1 MPARIELLAPRH
13 DRSGFD
19 CGEPA
24 LDDFLR
30 RQAGQL
36 QRHGFGKTYVALGPM
51 SDEGDGG
58 DAVLGFI
65 TVSVGQVAAVSM
77 PPTLKLPRYPVPIL
91 RIGRLAVDRRA
102 QGQGLGQDLLAFALH
117 LALDFADRV
126 GLWAVVVDAKHETA
140 AAWYRRLGFVATQD
154 DARCLFL
161 PVGTLRAAG
170 SD

>member
-1 MPARIELLAPRH
+1 MPARIELLAHRH
-13 DRSGFD
+13 VRSGFD

-30 RQAGQL
+30 HQAGQL
-36 QRHGFGKTYVALGPM
+36 QRRGFGKTYVALGSM
-51 SDEGDGG
+51 SDEG

-126 GLWAVVVDAKHETA
+126 GLWAVVVDAKHEMA
-140 AAWYRRLGFVATQD
+140 AAWYQRLGFVATQD
-154 DARCLFL
+154 DALCLFL
-161 PVGTLRAAG
+161 PVATLRAAR
-170 SD
+170 